1 MSTPATHLP
10 DSAPVSTPLRFV
22 TAASLFDGHDA
33 AINIMRR
40 LIQAQGTEV
49 VHLGHNRSVEDV
61 VRAAL
66 QEDADAIALSSYQ
79 GGHVEYFK
87 YMVDMLRERN
97 AGHIRVFGGGG
108 GTITPEEI
116 RELQEYGVE
125 RIYHPNDGM
134 HMGLVAMIEDVVRRA
149 AHARNSGLATRNPG
163 QLANLSLDDEIGV
176 GRMLSALEDGL
187 FSEAELVVL
196 RKQWASPLVHG
207 SRVPGPGSRLPPVIG
222 ITGTGGAG
230 KSSVTDELLNRF
242 LQHFPAMRIGVIAVD
257 PTRRRTG
264 GALLGDRIRMNSLRS
279 KRVFM
284 RSMATRRQHVA
295 TNEVLRDCIAFMKGV
310 GFDLIIVE
318 TAGIGQSDSEI
329 VDLVDFPV
337 YVMTSDYGAASQLE
351 KIDMIDFAELIVLNK
366 YDRRGAE
373 DALRDVRKQWKRNR
387 VAFQTADEDVPVY
400 PTIASQFNDPG
411 ITWMFVNLCRLL
423 REKLGVG
430 SGSGSDDQGAGLAP
444 PAVVGGTSVASSS
457 PTAAGRKKLAT
468 KVPPTLITSAA
479 AAHSGTASA
488 ANDADGTSE
497 FAAGAATSRCSFTPT
512 TDTALKEPRAT
523 VLIPGQRVRYLA
535 EIAEQGRAINKAIE
549 TQSEI
554 ADRAQSYWQSLRD
567 LDDPALPTALDTYPP
582 AALVFYAN
590 AAARSAG
597 AAPRSS
603 SSYADFPTCGDRR
616 YGVPERRTT
625 RFQWEVRRDESAE
638 AKAQSEGGPRTAA
651 VSPKAAI
658 TADRTLV
665 TLRQR
670 YNAAIASLSPEAL
683 SQLRAWPERL
693 KSITD
698 EFTEY
703 QVRDKAIRVENYR
716 DSLSHQ
722 KIPKI
727 AAPTYRSWGEL
738 LTFLG
743 KENLPGFYPY
753 TGGVYPYRR
762 SGEDPIRMFAGEG
775 TPERTNRRFH
785 YLSVGQPAARLS
797 TAFDSVTLYGE
808 DPAERP
814 DIFGKIGNSGVSI
827 ATLDDMKKLY
837 SGFDLCAPTTSVSM
851 TINGPAPMI
860 LAMFMNTAIDQQ
872 VEKYL
877 REDESR
883 WSDAQAKIKTFF
895 DGRPRPEYSGTL
907 PQTND
912 GLGLALLGITGDQ
925 LVEPEVYENIKANTL
940 STVRGTVQ
948 ADILKEDQAQNTC
961 IFSTEFALR
970 MMGDIQQYFVDQK
983 VRNFYSVSISGYH
996 IAEAGA
1002 NPISQLAFTLSNGFT
1017 IVEYYLA
1024 RGMHIDD
1031 FAPNLS
1037 FFFSNGMDPEYT
1049 VIGRVARRIWAR
1061 AMRERY
1067 GAAPRSQMMKYHI
1080 QTSGRSLH
1088 AQEIQFNDIRTTL
1101 QALYAL
1107 FDNCNSLH
1115 TNAYDEAITTPTEES
1130 VRRAVAIQMI
1140 INKELGLNFC
1150 ENPWQGSFIVDKLT
1164 DIVEEAVYKE
1174 FEAISERGGVLGA
1187 MDTMYQ
1193 RGKIQE
1199 ESMYYE
1205 HKKHDGSLPLVGVN
1219 TFLPKEHAG
1228 DIVTEIELIRS
1239 TPDEKGQQI
1248 TNVKAYQENRNGLPH
1263 NPFVLTEPKAKAP
1276 TQQANLSKDER
1287 ASEPTASGTR
1297 NLTFLQ
1303 QTARARQN
1311 VFTALME
1318 AVKTHS
1324 LGQISHALYDV
1335 GGEYRRNM

>member
-1 MSTPATHLP
+1 MSSPAKHVPAGATQ
-10 DSAPVSTPLRFV
+10 AETTPLRFV

-40 LIQAQGTEV
+40 IIQSQGAEV
-49 VHLGHNRSVEDV
+49 IHLGHNRSVEDV

-87 YMVDMLRERN
+87 YMVDMLKEKG

-116 RELQEYGVE
+116 KELQAYGVE

-134 HMGLVAMIEDVVRRA
+134 KLGLTEMIEDVMHRA
-149 AHARNSGLATRNPG
+149 GSAATKRAEAEHAGSNPT
-163 QLANLSLDDEIGV
+163 AVPKVDIDDEISIGH
-176 GRMLSALEDGL
+176 MLSAIEEGKLSD
-187 FSEAELVVL
+187 AELEHQ
-196 RKQWASPLVHG
+196 RKQWKLAGKHT
-207 SRVPGPGSRLPPVIG
+207 PVLG
-222 ITGTGGAG
+222 LTGTGGAG
-230 KSSVTDELLNRF
+230 KSSVVDELLLRF
-242 LQHFPAMRIGVIAVD
+242 LHAFPSMRIAVLAVD
-257 PTRRRTG
+257 PTRRRSG

-279 KRVFM
+279 HRVYM
-284 RSMATRRQHVA
+284 RSMATRRQHAA
-295 TNEVLRDCIAFMKGV
+295 TSIVLHDCIDFLKSQPY
-310 GFDLIIVE
+310 DLVIVE

-337 YVMTSDYGAASQLE
+337 YVMTSEYGAASQLE
-351 KIDMIDFAELIVLNK
+351 KIDMIDFAELVVLNK
-366 YDRRGAE
+366 FDKRGAE

-387 VAFQTADEDVPVY
+387 TAFTLKDDDVPVY

-411 ITWMFVNLCRLL
+411 VTWMFTNLCRLM
-423 REKLGVG
+423 RDKLHLGTPAAVEPSPSRGGQGGV
-430 SGSGSDDQGAGLAP
+430 ALAVSCDWRP
-444 PAVVGGTSVASSS
+444 
-457 PTAAGRKKLAT
+457 KLDT
-468 KVPPTLITSAA
+468 TLKS
-479 AAHSGTASA
+479 
-488 ANDADGTSE
+488 
-497 FAAGAATSRCSFTPT
+497 
-512 TDTALKEPRAT
+512 PRAT
-523 VLIPGQRVRYLA
+523 VLIPGSRVRYLA
-535 EIAEQGRAINKAIE
+535 EIAEQGRSINNSIAHQAEYASKAQHYYE
-549 TQSEI
+549 ALKELG
-554 ADRAQSYWQSLRD
+554 DE
-567 LDDPALPTALDTYPP
+567 ALPKPLDLYPSDALH
-582 AALVFYAN
+582 AE
-590 AAARSAG
+590 
-597 AAPRSS
+597 
-603 SSYADFPTCGDRR
+603 GDRSL
-616 YGVPERRTT
+616 T
-625 RFQWEVRRDESAE
+625 
-638 AKAQSEGGPRTAA
+638 
-651 VSPKAAI
+651 
-658 TADRTLV
+658 

-670 YNAAIASLSPEAL
+670 YNAALKELSHEAIH
-683 SQLRAWPERL
+683 QLRKWPAL
-693 KSITD
+693 YASVTAD
-698 EFTEY
+698 VNEY
-703 QVRDKAIRVENYR
+703 KVRDKVIRVDNYR

-722 KIPKI
+722 KIPKV
-727 AAPTYRSWGEL
+727 APPKSKDWGEL
-738 LTFLG
+738 VSFLG
-743 KENLPGFYPY
+743 RENLPGHYPY

-762 SGEDPIRMFAGEG
+762 SGEDPTRMFAGEG

-785 YLSVGQPAARLS
+785 YLSQGGAATRLS

-808 DPAERP
+808 DPAPRP
-814 DIFGKIGNSGVSI
+814 DIYGKIGNSGVNI

-837 SGFDLCAPTTSVSM
+837 SGFDLSAPSTSVSM

-860 LAMFMNTAIDQQ
+860 LAMFMNTAIDQN

-877 REDESR
+877 REDDAR
-883 WSDAQAKIKTFF
+883 WAAAQQKIDKLYEGRQRPTYLGDLPKGNEGLGLGLLGVSGDDLIDADTYAKIKT
-895 DGRPRPEYSGTL
+895 DTL
-907 PQTND
+907 T
-912 GLGLALLGITGDQ
+912 
-925 LVEPEVYENIKANTL
+925 K
-940 STVRGTVQ
+940 VRGTVQ
-948 ADILKEDQAQNTC
+948 ADIFKEDQAQNTC

-970 MMGDIQQYFVDQK
+970 MMGDIQQYFVDHK

-1024 RGMHIDD
+1024 RGMSVDD

-1067 GAAPRSQMMKYHI
+1067 GASARSQMMKYHI

-1101 QALYAL
+1101 QAMYAL

-1140 INKELGLNFC
+1140 INKELGLNFN
-1150 ENPWQGSFIVDKLT
+1150 ENPWQGSYVVDTLT
-1164 DIVEEAVYKE
+1164 DLVEEAVYKE

-1205 HKKHDGSLPLVGVN
+1205 HKKHDGSLPLIGVN
-1219 TFLPKEHAG
+1219 TFLPKDHGGEIA
-1228 DIVTEIELIRS
+1228 TEIELIRS
-1239 TPDEKGQQI
+1239 TEEEKGAQI
-1248 TNVKAYQENRNGLPH
+1248 ANVRSYGEARNALASDSLK
-1263 NPFVLTEPKAKAP
+1263 VL
-1276 TQQANLSKDER
+1276 Q
-1287 ASEPTASGTR
+1287 G
-1297 NLTFLQ
+1297 
-1303 QTARARQN
+1303 TARERRN
-1311 VFTALME
+1311 VFEQLIE
-1318 AVKTHS
+1318 AVKYNS
-1324 LGQISHALYDV
+1324 LGQISHALYEV

>member
-1 MSTPATHLP
+1 MSTPATNLP
-10 DSAPVSTPLRFV
+10 ETQTESSPLRFV

-40 LIQAQGTEV
+40 LIQGQGAEV
-49 VHLGHNRSVEDV
+49 IHLGHNRSVEDV

-87 YMVDMLRERN
+87 YMVDMLKERN
-97 AGHIRVFGGGG
+97 ASHIRVFGGGG

-116 RELQEYGVE
+116 RELQGYGVE

-134 HMGLVAMIEDVVRRA
+134 HMGLVSMIEDVVRRA
-149 AHARNSGLATRNPG
+149 EAARLPVDKPHKVAFDN
-163 QLANLSLDDEIGV
+163 EIEI
-176 GRMLSALEDGL
+176 GRMLSAIEESALDE
-187 FSEAELVVL
+187 SELAHL
-196 RKQWASPLVHG
+196 RKEWQLAG
-207 SRVPGPGSRLPPVIG
+207 GKTPVIG

-242 LQHFPAMRIGVIAVD
+242 LSNFPDMHIAVISVD

-279 KRVFM
+279 QRVFM
-284 RSMATRRQHVA
+284 RSMATRRQHMA
-295 TNEVLRDCIAFMKGV
+295 TNVVLKDCI
-310 GFDLIIVE
+310 GFLKSLGYDLVIVE

-329 VDLVDFPV
+329 VDLVDFPM
-337 YVMTSDYGAASQLE
+337 YVMTSDFGAPSQLE
-351 KIDMIDFAELIVLNK
+351 KIDMLDFAELVVLNK
-366 YDRRGAE
+366 FDKRGAE

-387 VAFQTADEDVPVY
+387 VAFQTKDEDVPVY

-411 ITWMFVNLCRLL
+411 ISWMFANLCRLL
-423 REKLGVG
+423 REKL
-430 SGSGSDDQGAGLAP
+430 AL
-444 PAVVGGTSVASSS
+444 PAEKWTPDLDTS
-457 PTAAGRKKLAT
+457 
-468 KVPPTLITSAA
+468 
-479 AAHSGTASA
+479 
-488 ANDADGTSE
+488 
-497 FAAGAATSRCSFTPT
+497 
-512 TDTALKEPRAT
+512 LKEPRAT
-523 VLIPGQRVRYLA
+523 VLIPGSRVRYLA
-535 EIAEQGRAINKAIE
+535 EIAEQGRGINSKIE
-549 TQSEI
+549 SQAEV
-554 ADRAQSYWQSLRD
+554 ADRAQSYWQSLHD
-567 LDDPALPTALDTYPP
+567 LGDDKLPKALDLY
-582 AALVFYAN
+582 AAEDLLVI
-590 AAARSAG
+590 
-597 AAPRSS
+597 P
-603 SSYADFPTCGDRR
+603 
-616 YGVPERRTT
+616 
-625 RFQWEVRRDESAE
+625 
-638 AKAQSEGGPRTAA
+638 AKAGIQGRTDSEATSMDPRLRGDD
-651 VSPKAAI
+651 VQV
-658 TADRTLV
+658 DRTLLA
-665 TLRQR
+665 LRQR
-670 YNAAIASLSPEAL
+670 YNDAIQSLSSEAL
-683 SQLRAWPERL
+683 KLLREWPQRL

-698 EFTEY
+698 DVNEY
-703 QVRDKAIRVENYR
+703 QVRDKTIRVENYR
-716 DSLSHQ
+716 ESLSHQ

-727 AAPTYRSWGEL
+727 AAPTYKSWGEL
-738 LTFLG
+738 LTFLQ
-743 KENLPGFYPY
+743 KENLPGYYPY

-762 SGEDPIRMFAGEG
+762 TGEDPIRMFAGEG

-808 DPAERP
+808 DPAVRP
-814 DIFGKIGNSGVSI
+814 DIYGKIGNSGVNI

-837 SGFDLCAPTTSVSM
+837 SGFDLCAPSTSVSM
-851 TINGPAPMI
+851 TINGPAPII

-877 REDESR
+877 REDNAR
-883 WSDAQAKIKTFF
+883 WDAAHDKIEKMFE
-895 DGRPRPEYSGTL
+895 GRQRPQYSGML
-907 PQTND
+907 PETND
-912 GLGLALLGITGDQ
+912 GLGLGLLGVTGDQ
-925 LVEPEVYENIKANTL
+925 VVDAETYEKIKAHTL
-940 STVRGTVQ
+940 ATVRGTVQ

-970 MMGDIQQYFVDQK
+970 MMGDIQQYFVDRN

-1024 RGMHIDD
+1024 RGMKIDD

-1067 GAAPRSQMMKYHI
+1067 GASARSQMMKYHI

-1140 INKELGLNFC
+1140 INKELGLNFN

-1199 ESMYYE
+1199 ESLYYE
-1205 HKKHDGSLPLVGVN
+1205 HKKHDGSLPLIGVN
-1219 TFLPKEHAG
+1219 TFLPKDHGG

-1239 TPDEKGQQI
+1239 TEGEKGQQI
-1248 TNVKAYQENRNGLPH
+1248 ENVAGYQRNRNGYAGEGLKG
-1263 NPFVLTEPKAKAP
+1263 L
-1276 TQQANLSKDER
+1276 QA
-1287 ASEPTASGTR
+1287 
-1297 NLTFLQ
+1297 
-1303 QTARARQN
+1303 TARERRN
-1311 VFTALME
+1311 VFASLME

-1324 LGQISHALYDV
+1324 LGQVSHALYDV

>member
-1 MSTPATHLP
+1 MSTPANTIPHAAIEA
-10 DSAPVSTPLRFV
+10 SPLRFV

-33 AINIMRR
+33 AINVMRR
-40 LIQAQGTEV
+40 LIQAQGVEV
-49 VHLGHNRSVEDV
+49 VHLGHNRSVEEV

-66 QEDADAIALSSYQ
+66 QEDADGIALSSYQ
-79 GGHVEYFK
+79 GGHTEYFK
-87 YMVDMLRERN
+87 YMVDMLNERG
-97 AGHIRVFGGGG
+97 ASHIRVFGGGG

-116 RELQEYGVE
+116 AELQAYGVE

-134 HMGLVAMIEDVVRRA
+134 HMGLVGMIEDLVARTHKARLSTQRPSKVV
-149 AHARNSGLATRNPG
+149 LE
-163 QLANLSLDDEIGV
+163 DEIAV
-176 GRMLSALEDGL
+176 GRMLSAIEEGL
-187 FSEAELVVL
+187 IAESELSTL
-196 RKQWASPLVHG
+196 RKEWQLAG
-207 SRVPGPGSRLPPVIG
+207 GKTPVVG
-222 ITGTGGAG
+222 LTGTGGAG
-230 KSSVTDELLNRF
+230 KSSVTDEIINRF
-242 LQHFPAMRIGVIAVD
+242 LMAFPAMRIAVISVD

-279 KRVFM
+279 PRVFM

-295 TNEVLRDCIAFMKGV
+295 TNAVLKDCIAFLRGLS
-310 GFDLIIVE
+310 FDLVLVE

-351 KIDMIDFAELIVLNK
+351 KIDMLDFAELVILNK
-366 YDRRGAE
+366 FDRRGAE

-387 VAFQTADEDVPVY
+387 VAFQMPDDEVPVY

-411 ITWMFVNLCRLL
+411 VGWMFANLCQRM
-423 REKLGVG
+423 RTKLGEG
-430 SGSGSDDQGAGLAP
+430 IANAACNFAP
-444 PAVVGGTSVASSS
+444 VVDTS
-457 PTAAGRKKLAT
+457 
-468 KVPPTLITSAA
+468 
-479 AAHSGTASA
+479 
-488 ANDADGTSE
+488 
-497 FAAGAATSRCSFTPT
+497 
-512 TDTALKEPRAT
+512 LKEPRAT
-523 VLIPGQRVRYLA
+523 VLIPGARIRYLA
-535 EIAEQGRAINKAIE
+535 EIAEQGRRINTDIE
-549 TQSEI
+549 RQRE
-554 ADRAQSYWQSLRD
+554 AAERAQACWQALKE
-567 LDDPALPTALDTYPP
+567 LDDAALPKTLDLYGSEDVSAGPIGLD
-582 AALVFYAN
+582 AASAGKD
-590 AAARSAG
+590 AAASAG
-597 AAPRSS
+597 ARDAAPVVDRS
-603 SSYADFPTCGDRR
+603 
-616 YGVPERRTT
+616 
-625 RFQWEVRRDESAE
+625 
-638 AKAQSEGGPRTAA
+638 
-651 VSPKAAI
+651 
-658 TADRTLV
+658 LL

-670 YNAAIASLSPEAL
+670 YNDALNSLSTESLAL
-683 SQLRAWPERL
+683 LRSWPARL
-693 KSITD
+693 KSVTD
-698 EFTEY
+698 DVTEY
-703 QVRDKAIRVENYR
+703 TVREKVIRVENYR
-716 DSLSHQ
+716 ESLSHQ

-727 AAPTYRSWGEL
+727 AAPKWRSWGEL
-738 LTFLG
+738 LVFLT
-743 KENLPGFYPY
+743 KENLPGHYPY

-814 DIFGKIGNSGVSI
+814 DIYGKVGNSGVSI

-872 VEKYL
+872 VERHLKADPAL
-877 REDESR
+877 
-883 WSDAQAKIKTFF
+883 WAQAEKTIAKIFE
-895 DGRPRPEYSGTL
+895 GRTRPTYSGEL
-907 PQTND
+907 PETND
-912 GLGLALLGITGDQ
+912 GLGLGLLGVTGDQ
-925 LVEPEVYENIKANTL
+925 VLNAASYARIKAQTL
-940 STVRGTVQ
+940 ASVRGTVQ

-961 IFSTEFALR
+961 IFSTEFAMR
-970 MMGDIQQYFVDQK
+970 MMGDIQQYFVDEK

-1024 RGMHIDD
+1024 RGMRIDD

-1067 GAAPRSQMMKYHI
+1067 GANERSQMLKYHI

-1115 TNAYDEAITTPTEES
+1115 TNAFDEAITTPTEDS

-1140 INKELGLNFC
+1140 INKELGLNFN
-1150 ENPWQGSFIVDKLT
+1150 ENPWQGSFVVDQLT
-1164 DIVEEAVYKE
+1164 DLVEEAVYKE
-1174 FEAISERGGVLGA
+1174 FEALSDRGGVLGA

-1199 ESMYYE
+1199 ESLYYE

-1219 TFLPKEHAG
+1219 TFLGKDHGGE
-1228 DIVTEIELIRS
+1228 ITTTIELIRS
-1239 TPDEKGQQI
+1239 TEDEKSQQI
-1248 TNVKAYQENRNGLPH
+1248 ANVRRYQGGRNDAALDGLKP
-1263 NPFVLTEPKAKAP
+1263 
-1276 TQQANLSKDER
+1276 
-1287 ASEPTASGTR
+1287 
-1297 NLTFLQ
+1297 LQ
-1303 QTARARQN
+1303 QTARKRENLFA
-1311 VFTALME
+1311 ALVE

-1324 LGQISHALYDV
+1324 LGQISHALYEV